1 MVKRGWIQCS
11 REQAIVS
18 QTDRLVAIDIARSV
32 AMLLALTAHAGFQ
45 TSLDLPVAVTLV
57 LRVATPL
64 FIVLFG
70 AMVTLVYIPRR
81 ERSGLSQTA
90 VTCWSRSLQCCLFF
104 WLNILALGFM
114 DSFSFPYLILC
125 LLMLDTSPFVGIL
138 KYYAIMFFLLPGI
151 IELIRK
157 TGTRVLLAVALAYHA
172 LYPLLKAFPDPPEFS
187 HQTILLRIDLLLFG
201 TGTQTMIAGPSILHS
216 LALFFGGCWLGEWIR
231 RTREQGMMDSMWP
244 IVPLIGSFCLLI
256 LYSIFVSGPGQLTAV
271 ALGNMHLRNLNHP
284 AYVGIYGLV
293 AIAGVAVLYRLS
305 NFYRLPTSLLFL
317 SRRPQFAFGF
327 GNFLIVLWPRGLSK
341 VIGATTNCGLLLG
354 CVIALVFGYDSL
366 MRSDAKRGV
375 AARLVHDVTQVIT
388 SATLSVAAVFWH
400 IGLSAQRQPI
410 DR

>member
-1 MVKRGWIQCS
+1 VPL
-11 REQAIVS
+11 
-18 QTDRLVAIDIARSV
+18 TDRLVAIDVARSV

-45 TSLDLPVAVTLV
+45 TSVDLPVIATLT
-57 LRVATPL
+57 LRIATPL

-70 AMVTLVYIPRR
+70 AMVTLVYIPGR

-90 VTCWSRSLQCCLFF
+90 VKCWSRSLQCCLFF

-114 DSFSFPYLILC
+114 DSFSFPYLVLC
-125 LLMLDTSPFVGIL
+125 LFMLDTSPFVGIL

-157 TGTRVLLAVALAYHA
+157 TGTRVLLAASLAYHA
-172 LYPLLKAFPDPPEFS
+172 LYPLLKAIPDPPEFS

-216 LALFFGGCWLGEWIR
+216 LALFFGGCWLGEWLKQ
-231 RTREQGMMDSMWP
+231 TRERGAMDFTRQIM
-244 IVPLIGSFCLLI
+244 PLIGSFCLLI
-256 LYSIFVSGPGQLTAV
+256 AYSLLLPGPGKLTAV

-284 AYVGIYGLV
+284 AYVGIYGLM
-293 AIAGVAVLYRLS
+293 AIAGVAILYRLS

-317 SRRPQFAFGF
+317 SRRPLFAFGF
-327 GNFLIVLWPRGLSK
+327 GNFLIVLWPRALSN
-341 VIGATTNCGLLLG
+341 VIGATANCTLLLA
-354 CVIALVFGYDSL
+354 CAIAVVFVYDSL
-366 MRSDAKRGV
+366 MRSDAKRSI
-375 AARLVHDVTQVIT
+375 AARLVHDATQVVSSAT
-388 SATLSVAAVFWH
+388 SALAAMMWH
-400 IGLSAQRQPI
+400 VGLGAQRQTV